1 MAESIDKEI
10 FDSIRKRGRGFVF
23 FARGYSHFSNPKR
36 VQKALEQLVANG
48 SIIRVARGIYC
59 FPKKDKIWGTG
70 YLYPPYDDIANA
82 IAKKESAK
90 IVPTGVHALNRVG
103 LSEQLP
109 LRFVYLTSGRSKTI
123 KLEDGQELRFVH
135 TALKN
140 LQFYSR
146 NAMLVTFAL
155 KEIGKEN
162 ITDEQK
168 EHVLQF
174 LANEK
179 KTHLKHD
186 LALMPEWIQMII
198 QQLL

>member
-10 FDSIRKRGRGFVF
+10 LTNIKKRGRGFVF

-48 SIIRVARGIYC
+48 SIIRVARGVYC
-59 FPKKDKIWGTG
+59 YPKKDKVWGTG
-70 YLYPPYDDIANA
+70 YLYPSCDDIAYA
-82 IAKKESAK
+82 IAQKEGAR
-90 IVPTGVHALNRVG
+90 IVPTGIHALNRVG

-109 LRFVYLTSGRSKTI
+109 LQFVYLTSGRTKNV
-123 KLEDGQELRFVH
+123 KLENGQELHFVH
-135 TALKN
+135 TALRN

-179 KTHLKHD
+179 KAHLKHD
-186 LALMPEWIQMII
+186 LALMPEWIQIII